1 MSSKYGIYLM
11 MPIILMALVNCT
23 LGNQDS
29 QKQTEKEL
37 LLSSQPTPLPSSESK
52 HTIHQVAPMPV
63 VESPPIKVAPIQVVE
78 PPPVMM
84 PIPEPNDF
92 PVLLEQAN
100 IVVDISEQRLYLY
113 EGEEAI
119 KDKLI
124 KSYPVSTSKYGIG
137 SQSGSNKTP
146 LGRHR
151 IQNKI
156 GDGAP
161 EGMIFKARRNTG
173 IIAEINGKDRSDF
186 VTTRIMWLK
195 GLEPGKNR
203 GWRIDSYKRYIYIH
217 GTAEED
223 KIGQPASHGCIRMYN
238 SDVIDLF
245 DRVKQGTEVNIIR

>member
-1 MSSKYGIYLM
+1 MNYKLTLFLM
-11 MPIILMALVNCT
+11 IPIMFMALVQCT
-23 LGNQDS
+23 LGNQEP
-29 QKQTEKEL
+29 QKPIEKQVL
-37 LLSSQPTPLPSSESK
+37 LTPQSTLLPAPKSNQIE
-52 HTIHQVAPMPV
+52 TIPQ
-63 VESPPIKVAPIQVVE
+63 SAPIQVAE
-78 PPPVMM
+78 PSPVMM
-84 PIPEPNDF
+84 PISEPTDF
-92 PVLLEQAN
+92 PVLLEQAK
-100 IVVDISEQRLYLY
+100 IVIDISEQQLYLY
-113 EGEEAI
+113 KGKQAI
-119 KDKLI
+119 KDNLI

-137 SQSGSNKTP
+137 SQAGSNKTP

-161 EGMIFKARRNTG
+161 EGMIFKARQNTG
-173 IIAEINGKDRSDF
+173 IIAKINGKDRSDF

-203 GWRIDSYKRYIYIH
+203 GRRIDSYKRYIYIH

-245 DRVKQGTEVNIIR
+245 DRLKEGTEVDIRK